1 MNLTASSIP
10 MSKTDF
16 KRENLEY
23 KINDMIATGKFE
35 ITDLLEELL
44 RISIKD
50 YELGKIEDGKKC
62 LSQAF
67 IIIEAMKEFDNLNYG
82 KKMEKK

>member
-1 MNLTASSIP
+1 

-50 YELGKIEDGKKC
+50 YELGKLPNTRFFDSHRIAD
-62 LSQAF
+62 SQQYF
-67 IIIEAMKEFDNLNYG
+67 
-82 KKMEKK
+82 

>member
-1 MNLTASSIP
+1 MNLPASAIP

-82 KKMEKK
+82 KK